1 MYKRVPYLFLLIPL
15 FFLSSCFELVEELTL
30 NNDGS
35 GEFQFTANLSQSKTK
50 LKSIMLMDKVN
61 GYKVPKEAEI
71 RKEIESIC
79 TLAKK
84 TGGISKVKRTIDFNE
99 FIFSFS
105 CHFDSVE
112 SLNQVVKNFRLSKK
126 VRNNNHDQQF
136 KYDKKSKRLY
146 RNFDAALKQEY
157 NQLKT
162 EDKKIFKGATYVSI
176 CRFQGQV
183 KATSNRTTKTSPNK
197 KATMLKVEVLDV
209 INRKETVKN
218 TITLK

>member
-1 MYKRVPYLFLLIPL
+1 MHKRTSYLFLLIPL
-15 FFLSSCFELVEELTL
+15 FLLSSCFELVEELTL
-30 NNDGS
+30 NKDGS

-61 GYKVPKEAEI
+61 GYKVPTEADI

-79 TLAKK
+79 SLARK
-84 TGGISKVKRTIDFNE
+84 TKGISKVKKTVDFND

-112 SLNQVVKNFRLSKK
+112 SLNQVVKNFRVSKK

-136 KYDKKSKRLY
+136 RYDKKNKKLY

-157 NQLKT
+157 SRLKT
-162 EDKKIFKGATYVSI
+162 EDKKIFKEATYVSV
-176 CRFQGQV
+176 CRFQGEV

-197 KATMLKVEVLDV
+197 KATMLKVKVLDV

-218 TITLK
+218 TIALK